1 MCEIIL
7 LISGSLS
14 WKQARE
20 QQRFLFS
27 FLGEAHCPEN
37 VFMDSSVLVTVYV
50 IAKDTYKTLILI
62 YY

>member
-20 QQRFLFS
+20 QQ
-27 FLGEAHCPEN
+27 EAHCPEN
-37 VFMDSSVLVTVYV
+37 VFMDSSVLVPVYV
-50 IAKDTYKTLILI
+50 IAKDTCKSLILI